1 MADMLSVQDQNTT
14 ANGNPNPVLS
24 DDQEL
29 RLGAYSLLAALL
41 RSAPDDAL
49 LEHLGTY
56 LRDGSPDDDEAATAL
71 RMLGLAARD
80 TTTDSALEEY
90 NKLFVGLG
98 RGELVP
104 FGSWYMTGFLMEEPL
119 SVLRDDLAQLGFER
133 QDDVHE
139 PEDHVAALCEV
150 LALLIS
156 SGTPHDRQQAFFD
169 THLKPWAG
177 RFFTDLENA
186 NNACFYRAVA
196 RFGRAYFEIETR
208 YFAMQL

>member
-1 MADMLSVQDQNTT
+1 MADMLSVQDQN
-14 ANGNPNPVLS
+14 ANATGNQAPGLGE
-24 DDQEL
+24 DQQL

-41 RSAPDDAL
+41 RSAPDEAV
-49 LEHLGTY
+49 LEHLGAY
-56 LRDGSPDDDEAATAL
+56 LREGSSGDDEAATAL

-80 TTTDSALEEY
+80 TSPASALDEY

-104 FGSWYMTGFLMEEPL
+104 YGSWYMTGFLMEEPL
-119 SVLRDDLAQLGFER
+119 SVLRDELAELGFER
-133 QDDVHE
+133 QDEVHE

-150 LALLIS
+150 LAMLID
-156 SGTPHDRQQAFFD
+156 SGTSHERQLAFFN
-169 THLKPWAG
+169 THLKPWVG
-177 RFFTDLENA
+177 RFCTDLEQA

-196 RFGRAYFEIETR
+196 RFGQAYFDLEAR